1 MNVQMRKAVTGKGFR
16 LLKKTMTDWRN
27 NTMTYPA
34 INIGISVKDRENI
47 SQGLSR
53 ILAESF
59 LLYMKT
65 HNYHWNVRGPMFQT
79 LHVMFESQYTEL
91 WGALDAIAERI
102 RSLGFAAPG
111 TLKEYL
117 DMASIKEIE
126 GVPTAEEMIR
136 DVLVGSEAV
145 SRLCREVLA
154 LADKAGDDPTV
165 DLLTERM
172 QIHEKNAW
180 MLRTL
185 IDTGAAPVVLKSK
198 GRKK

>member
-1 MNVQMRKAVTGKGFR
+1 
-16 LLKKTMTDWRN
+16 MTA
-27 NTMTYPA
+27 PA

-47 SQGLSR
+47 SKGLSR

-65 HNYHWNVRGPMFQT
+65 HNYHWNVKGPMFQT
-79 LHVMFESQYTEL
+79 LHVMFEGQYTEL
-91 WGALDAIAERI
+91 WTALDAIAERI
-102 RSLGFAAPG
+102 RSLGYPAPG

-117 DMASIKEIE
+117 SLASIKEID
-126 GVPTAEEMIR
+126 GVPAAQDMIR
-136 DVLVGSEAV
+136 DVLAGSEAV
-145 SRLCREVLA
+145 SRLSRQVLA

-172 QIHEKNAW
+172 QVHEKNAW

-185 IDTGAAPVVLKSK
+185 IDDDGVSKPAPAKTVASKVVAKVAAKVAAK
-198 GRKK
+198 GKKK

>member
-1 MNVQMRKAVTGKGFR
+1 MAA
-16 LLKKTMTDWRN
+16 
-27 NTMTYPA
+27 PA
-34 INIGISVKDRENI
+34 INIGMSVKDRENI
-47 SQGLSR
+47 SKGLSR

-65 HNYHWNVRGPMFQT
+65 HNYHWNVKGPMFQT
-79 LHVMFESQYTEL
+79 LHVMFEEQYTEL
-91 WGALDAIAERI
+91 WNALDEIAERI

-117 DMASIKEIE
+117 KLASIKEID
-126 GVPTAEEMIR
+126 GVPAAEDMIR
-136 DVLVGSEAV
+136 DVLAGSEAV
-145 SRLCREVLA
+145 SRLSRDVLA

-180 MLRTL
+180 MLRSL
-185 IDTGAAPVVLKSK
+185 IDTGAAKAAAPARAASRSAKPAAKAAAKSK
-198 GRKK
+198 KR

>member
-1 MNVQMRKAVTGKGFR
+1 MAV
-16 LLKKTMTDWRN
+16 
-27 NTMTYPA
+27 PA
-34 INIGISVKDRENI
+34 INIGMSASERQKI

-65 HNYHWNVRGPMFQT
+65 HNYHWNVKGPMFQT
-79 LHVMFESQYTEL
+79 LHVMFQDQYTEL
-91 WGALDAIAERI
+91 WNALDEIAERI

-117 DMASIKEIE
+117 QMASIKEIE

-136 DVLVGSEAV
+136 DVLIGSEAV
-145 SRLCREVLA
+145 SRLCREVLEM
-154 LADKAGDDPTV
+154 ADNATDDPTV

-172 QIHEKNAW
+172 QVHEKNAW
-180 MLRTL
+180 MLRSL
-185 IDTGAAPVVLKSK
+185 IDTEVSSASAVPQTAKSAPK
-198 GRKK
+198 RKKK

>member
-1 MNVQMRKAVTGKGFR
+1 
-16 LLKKTMTDWRN
+16 
-27 NTMTYPA
+27 MTYPA